1 MPGLSNKSYGSVLGA
16 NDKIRVGAIGVN
28 SRGMA
33 LATNFAMQPGCEV
46 VHICDVDSRALAKCA
61 DAVEKIQNNKVRRDR
76 DLRKML
82 ESPEMDLVLIAT
94 PDHWHAPAALMAM
107 QAGKDVYLEKPCSYA
122 PHEGEML
129 IQGAAKYRR
138 LLQMGNQ
145 RRSWPNVIKGIE
157 EVKKGTIGRV
167 YFGKAWSVSYTHL
180 DVYKRQTRSRAMR
193 YAGSVRRSRLRRWP
207 SPRRASCV
215 RIRPAALR
223 DRPRGGGRFRPLRRR
238 NRWRCGSAWLPVP
251 GQRQRGSPLRGG

>member
-1 MPGLSNKSYGSVLGA
+1 MSTRREFLKQALTGTAALSLGGLMPGLSNKSYGSVLGA

-94 PDHWHAPAALMAM
+94 PDHWHSTMAM
-107 QAGKDVYLEKPCSYA
+107 EAAKAGKHVYVEKPLSWTVPETYQVRQVVKETGIVFQLG
-122 PHEGEML
+122 H
-129 IQGAAKYRR
+129 QG
-138 LLQMGNQ
+138 
-145 RRSWPNVIKGIE
+145 
-157 EVKKGTIGRV
+157 
-167 YFGKAWSVSYTHL
+167 
-180 DVYKRQTRSRAMR
+180 RQTDSYIRAKEIIDK
-193 YAGSVRRSRLRRWP
+193 GLIGKVSLIEV
-207 SPRRASCV
+207 CTN
-215 RIRPAALR
+215 
-223 DRPRGGGRFRPLRRR
+223 R
-238 NRWRCGSAWLPVP
+238 NDPNGAWV
-251 GQRQRGSPLRGG
+251 

>member
-1 MPGLSNKSYGSVLGA
+1 
-16 NDKIRVGAIGVN
+16 
-28 SRGMA
+28 
-33 LATNFAMQPGCEV
+33 MQPGCEV

-145 RRSWPNVIKGIE
+145 RQVR
-157 EVKKGTIGRV
+157 GR
-167 YFGKAWSVSYTHL
+167 
-180 DVYKRQTRSRAMR
+180 M
-193 YAGSVRRSRLRRWP
+193 
-207 SPRRASCV
+207 
-215 RIRPAALR
+215 
-223 DRPRGGGRFRPLRRR
+223 
-238 NRWRCGSAWLPVP
+238 
-251 GQRQRGSPLRGG
+251 

>member
-1 MPGLSNKSYGSVLGA
+1 MSTRREFLKQALTGTAALSLGGLMPGLSNKSYGSVLGA

-145 RRSWPNVIKGIE
+145 RRSWPNV
-157 EVKKGTIGRV
+157 
-167 YFGKAWSVSYTHL
+167 
-180 DVYKRQTRSRAMR
+180 
-193 YAGSVRRSRLRRWP
+193 
-207 SPRRASCV
+207 
-215 RIRPAALR
+215 
-223 DRPRGGGRFRPLRRR
+223 
-238 NRWRCGSAWLPVP
+238 
-251 GQRQRGSPLRGG
+251 

>member
-1 MPGLSNKSYGSVLGA
+1 MSTRREFLKQALTGTAALSLGGLMPGLSNKSYGSVLGA

-167 YFGKAWSVSYTHL
+167 YFGKAWYCSNRHG
-180 DVYKRQTRSRAMR
+180 RSK
-193 YAGSVRRSRLRRWP
+193 
-207 SPRRASCV
+207 
-215 RIRPAALR
+215 
-223 DRPRGGGRFRPLRRR
+223 
-238 NRWRCGSAWLPVP
+238 
-251 GQRQRGSPLRGG
+251 